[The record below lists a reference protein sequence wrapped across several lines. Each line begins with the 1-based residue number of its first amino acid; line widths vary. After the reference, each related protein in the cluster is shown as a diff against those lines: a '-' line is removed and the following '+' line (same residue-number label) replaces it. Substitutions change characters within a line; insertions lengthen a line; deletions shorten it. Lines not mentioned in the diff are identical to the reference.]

1 MMTPLHLSSPDLV
14 NLPIHRSR
22 HRKRP
27 VVPQSSSHSR
37 DGVASGCSL
46 GQVGE
51 VDISRG
57 KCRHY
62 LDVGRRPVHNTTF
75 ACLVKF
81 ISAKF
86 PVLQTITRT
95 ELYIVS

>member
-1 MMTPLHLSSPDLV
+1 MTPLHLSSADLV

-22 HRKRP
+22 HRKRL

-37 DGVASGCSL
+37 DGVPSGCSL
-46 GQVGE
+46 GRVSE

-57 KCRHY
+57 KCRHC
-62 LDVGRRPVHNTTF
+62 LDMGRCPVHNTTF
-75 ACLVKF
+75 ACSVKF
-81 ISAKF
+81 VSARF

-95 ELYIVS
+95 ELYIVSC

>member
-1 MMTPLHLSSPDLV
+1 MTPLHLSSADLV
-14 NLPIHRSR
+14 NLPSR

-37 DGVASGCSL
+37 DGVQSDCSL
-46 GQVGE
+46 GRVGE

-57 KCRHY
+57 KCRHC

-75 ACLVKF
+75 ACKVCLCKIPCF
-81 ISAKF
+81 TDYHKN
-86 PVLQTITRT
+86 
-95 ELYIVS
+95 

>member
-1 MMTPLHLSSPDLV
+1 MMTPLHLSSADLV

-27 VVPQSSSHSR
+27 VVPQSSIHSR
-37 DGVASGCSL
+37 DGVPSVCSL
-46 GQVGE
+46 GRVGE

-62 LDVGRRPVHNTTF
+62 L
-75 ACLVKF
+75 CLSCKVCLCKIPCF
-81 ISAKF
+81 TDYHKN
-86 PVLQTITRT
+86 
-95 ELYIVS
+95 